1 MKLHIVL
8 LAAAALALS
17 ACGSDKSA
25 NEGSGNARPVVDRSN
40 DRQVATTTAPV
51 ATYAPGS
58 QEELNA
64 TIGDRV
70 FFETDRY
77 DLSQEARATVGFWAD
92 WMQKHSNVRI
102 MVEGH
107 ADERGTRE
115 YNLALGA
122 RRANAVRDYLVALG
136 VSGGRVQTVSFGK
149 ERPAVLG
156 SNPDAWSQ
164 NRRSV
169 VVVQ

>member
-1 MKLHIVL
+1 MKIVTI
-8 LAAAALALS
+8 AAAALALALS
-17 ACGSDKSA
+17 ACA
-25 NEGSGNARPVVDRSN
+25 SN
-40 DRQVATTTAPV
+40 DESASGGSAQPATDNNRQVATTTTSAPK
-51 ATYAPGS
+51 YAPGS

-92 WMQKHSNVRI
+92 WMKRHQNVAVAI
-102 MVEGH
+102 EGH

-122 RRANAVRDYLVALG
+122 RRANAVRDYLSALG
-136 VSGGRVQTVSFGK
+136 VAPNRLDTVSYGK

-156 SNPDAWSQ
+156 SNPQAWSQ
-164 NRRSV
+164 NRRGALV
-169 VVVQ
+169 VR

>member
-1 MKLHIVL
+1 MKIVTIAAVAVMAL
-8 LAAAALALS
+8 GLAACTSNENNDASGGQAQAA
-17 ACGSDKSA
+17 
-25 NEGSGNARPVVDRSN
+25 SN
-40 DRQVATTTAPV
+40 DRQVAATTTAGPK
-51 ATYAPGS
+51 YAPGS

-77 DLSQEARATVGFWAD
+77 DLSQEARATIGFWAD
-92 WMQKHSNVRI
+92 WMKSHGNVSVVI
-102 MVEGH
+102 EGH

-122 RRANAVRDYLVALG
+122 RRANSVRDYLAALG
-136 VSGGRVQTVSFGK
+136 VAAGRLDTVSFGK

-156 SNPDAWSQ
+156 SNAEAWSQ
-164 NRRSV
+164 NRRGSL
-169 VVVQ
+169 VVQ